1 MQKVLA
7 AIIIGSALSGCVG
20 QGNPTP
26 SDSAGP
32 PTYYSPVNRNGDL
45 ELYDV
50 VVGRPVPRAA
60 CQVMLVQ
67 NSTQVSNLTFEV
79 QWTPKDDS
87 LRILRIW
94 MVLPDG
100 STGNQT
106 EGPSPLAITS
116 KPFNAIAGQE
126 FRVLANRT
134 TSPSPSLM
142 DGPAQTVHFHIG
154 FVWTVLPHD
163 AAENSRGSWDR
174 RTHCDR

>member
-50 VVGRPVPRAA
+50 VVGRPVPQAA

-67 NSTQVSNLTFEV
+67 SGTRVSNLTFEV

-116 KPFNAIAGQE
+116 KPFNATAGQE
-126 FRVLANRT
+126 FRLLANRT
-134 TSPSPSLM
+134 ASPSPSLM
-142 DGPAQTVHFHIG
+142 AGTAQIIHFHIG
-154 FVWTVLPHD
+154 FVWTVSPPD
-163 AAENSRGSWDR
+163 TPANGRGIWDG